1 MEFLVDRLVLIW
13 QTIFMIGSVS
23 KSANSLSRTNKER
36 RDTMKLTQY
45 SKSIKSGVLV
55 LSLLS
60 LLILLG
66 CHEPAAD
73 KVEPL
78 SSAPSQLSKD
88 IIGTWVMVGT
98 PGDVGEP
105 PAAGGRLKFRTARHW
120 AMTQADPDTGTVSF
134 HHGGTYTLNGD
145 EYVEKVEYATENL
158 ANYIGNA
165 YKYKVKVEGDTFTQ
179 IGIENPFTEVWKRSK

>member
-1 MEFLVDRLVLIW
+1 MFMEFLVDRLVLIL

-23 KSANSLSRTNKER
+23 KSANSLSRTKEER

-98 PGDVGEP
+98 PGDVGCYESYCKLK
-105 PAAGGRLKFRTARHW
+105 GR
-120 AMTQADPDTGTVSF
+120 
-134 HHGGTYTLNGD
+134 
-145 EYVEKVEYATENL
+145 
-158 ANYIGNA
+158 
-165 YKYKVKVEGDTFTQ
+165 
-179 IGIENPFTEVWKRSK
+179 WKR